1 LQGTL
6 VMLGGSAAALL
17 GALYGLGAAVEW
29 RRLTSAGVRL
39 ADGLPLVPLP
49 HILTAGIGVVLST
62 VIAFV
67 GVTVFLIGL
76 HALERLIKSKRINR
90 HLKGRSRA
98 VKTAAV
104 SVKYQV
110 RIESEEAQRLASVRS
125 QVAEFEAI
133 QVTTPKTDVE
143 RAALIA
149 YKKEIETLLKEAQKH
164 EADRLAMLER
174 LPRLQRRA
182 QRIAKQFHAEVRLYH
197 WIVPALRYGPLVLGV
212 LVGGFLVPYPIG
224 IGLVV
229 AGLGWL
235 TGTKT
240 KMTEGALR
248 IALYISVGAGVI
260 ANGII
265 SAPSLP
271 IAHITTQDQ
280 RLTGPLIALTDTTW
294 YIAGSHGVIR
304 PIPVS
309 HVQSGFTAPGATHSA
324 QTFLQLIESL

>member
-1 LQGTL
+1 
-6 VMLGGSAAALL
+6 MLGGSAAALL

-29 RRLTSAGVRL
+29 RRLSNASVRL
-39 ADGLPLVPLP
+39 ADGLPLIPLP

-62 VIAFV
+62 VIAFI
-67 GVTVFLIGL
+67 GVTVFLVSL
-76 HALERLIKSKRINR
+76 HALEGLVKSQRINR

-98 VKTAAV
+98 VKTAAL

-110 RIESEEAQRLASVRS
+110 RIEGEEAERLASVRS
-125 QVAEFEAI
+125 QVAEFEAR
-133 QVTTPKTDVE
+133 QVSTPKTEAE

-149 YKKEIETLLKEAQKH
+149 YKEEIEALLKEAQKH

-174 LPRLQRRA
+174 LPRLRRRA
-182 QRIAKQFHAEVRLYH
+182 QRVAKQFHAEVRLYH

-229 AGLGWL
+229 AGLAWL

-240 KMTEGALR
+240 KVAQGALR
-248 IALYISVGAGVI
+248 IFLYVSVSAGVI

-271 IAHITTQDQ
+271 IAHITLQDQ
-280 RLTGPLIALTDTTW
+280 RLSGPLLALTDTTW
-294 YIAGSHGVIR
+294 YIAGSGGVIR

-309 HVQSGFTAPGATHSA
+309 HVQSGFTTPGANHSA
-324 QTFLQLIESL
+324 QTFLQLIENL